1 MLDPIRLAVA
11 GLGAQGKQLIDCL
24 SRTDKAELVG
34 VVDVN
39 SDIADLVSKE
49 RSVPR
54 FLSIGDLV
62 KGLGDNV
69 DGLIVSV
76 PNSLHL
82 VTVTEALECGL
93 HTLVEKPMG
102 LSILECDQMISCA
115 KKNDR
120 LLMVGHNI
128 LFYEPHLKV
137 RDMINTGEIS
147 RPVEFRT
154 RLTCGRMFGSWR
166 DRAELTG
173 GGLLVDSGQHR
184 FYTARQLM
192 GPVQAVTAW
201 LDTKDP
207 RKVGDETGF
216 VILEFEKGGVGLI
229 DSTFHGPGDT
239 FCDLVELVSKDG
251 LIWITGCEADYLQT
265 WSHPPISMEGPLLIN
280 REGKEWERIETGSDD
295 WADTVQKS
303 IEHFAA
309 CIRGTEV
316 PITSAIEGRTNMA
329 VLEAAYKSGEE
340 GRRVEVSEVI

>member
-1 MLDPIRLAVA
+1 MDSIRLAVS
-11 GLGAQGKQLIDCL
+11 GLGAQGQQLIDCL
-24 SRTDKAELVG
+24 AKTEQAQLVA
-34 VVDVN
+34 VIDVDPNV
-39 SDIADLVSKE
+39 ADRVSKE
-49 RSVPR
+49 QGVPR
-54 FLSIGDLV
+54 FLSTQEMAA
-62 KGLGDNV
+62 GLQGEV
-69 DGLIVSV
+69 DGLIISV

-82 VTVTEALECGL
+82 VTVTEALNLGL
-93 HTLVEKPMG
+93 HVLVEKPMG
-102 LSILECDQMISCA
+102 LSISECDQMIACA
-115 KKNDR
+115 EENDR

-137 RDMINTGEIS
+137 REMISKGEIS

-166 DRAELTG
+166 DKAELTG

-192 GPVQAVTAW
+192 GPVSAVTAW

-216 VILEFEKGGVGLI
+216 VILEFEEGGVGLI
-229 DSTFHGPGDT
+229 DATFHGPGDT
-239 FCDLVELVSKDG
+239 FCDLVELVSRDG
-251 LIWITGCEADYLQT
+251 LIWITGCEADFLQT
-265 WSHPPISMEGPLLIN
+265 WSHPPIAMEGPLLIN
-280 REGKEWERIETGSDD
+280 REGREWERIETGPGD

-309 CIRGTEV
+309 CIEGTET

-329 VLEAAYKSGEE
+329 VLEAAYKSAEE
-340 GRRVEVSEVI
+340 GRRVEVSELI

>member
-1 MLDPIRLAVA
+1 MDSTRLAVA
-11 GLGAQGKQLIDCL
+11 GLGAQGLQLIDCL
-24 SRTDKAELVG
+24 AKTEQAELVA
-34 VVDVN
+34 VVDVDSN
-39 SDIADLVSKE
+39 VAE
-49 RSVPR
+49 RVAREQRVPS
-54 FLSIGDLV
+54 FMSIQEMV
-62 KGLGDNV
+62 EGLHDDV
-69 DGLIVSV
+69 DGLIISV

-82 VTVTEALECGL
+82 VAVTEALNLGL
-93 HTLVEKPMG
+93 HVLVEKPMG
-102 LSILECDQMISCA
+102 LNIAECDQMIACA
-115 KKNDR
+115 AGNDL

-137 RDMINTGEIS
+137 QEMISKGEIS

-166 DRAELTG
+166 DKAELTG

-192 GPVQAVTAW
+192 GPVSAVTAW

-216 VILEFEKGGVGLI
+216 VILEFEEGGVGLI
-229 DSTFHGPGDT
+229 DATFHGPGDT

-251 LIWITGCEADYLQT
+251 LIWITGCEADFLKT
-265 WSHPPISMEGPLLIN
+265 WSHPPIAMEGPLLIN
-280 REGKEWERIETGSDD
+280 REGKEWERIETGPGD

-309 CIRGTEV
+309 CIAGKET
-316 PITSAIEGRTNMA
+316 PITSAIEGRTNLA
-329 VLEAAYKSGEE
+329 VLEAAYRSAEE
-340 GRRVEVSEVI
+340 GRRVEVSELI